1 MPQPFYTY
9 KNSGEAFFSFS
20 FFSDMPTT
28 RSTVEEQPQESIQTI
43 RERRYASRK
52 KRNNVN
58 AQSPKQKIMMQFLN
72 AMIEYE

>member
-1 MPQPFYTY
+1 
-9 KNSGEAFFSFS
+9 
-20 FFSDMPTT
+20 MPTT